1 MYMKAQTLNISLPA
15 NLVVLMDQVA
25 KKQFSSRS
33 DLIRVAIVSYMKRQE
48 MWADIFAQG
57 GVNIK
62 KTKLKER
69 EVERIIDD
77 YRKNIL

>member
-1 MYMKAQTLNISLPA
+1 MKAQTLNISLPS
-15 NLVVLMDQVA
+15 NLVTLMDQVA

-33 DLIRVAIVSYMKRQE
+33 DLIRIAIVSYMKRQE

-57 GVNIK
+57 GVSAK

-69 EVERIIDD
+69 ELERIIDD
-77 YRKNIL
+77 YRKNIS